1 MFQRAISQLESE
13 KRENERKLE
22 DSVRL
27 LFYTKSS
34 CFQCFISFQKRN
46 TTDKKR
52 ELTDVLVS
60 LSVLDAY
67 LLLFSHKTDMVLFQ
81 RDIERCERGN
91 PRDDR
96 EKQENDRRRRD
107 LEGRERRLRSEVS
120 QLEREVQNAER
131 SVRDTAVSLPC
142 IYQIPY
148 CNLQFLYFSLECNVY
163 KSQESPDELYHLYD
177 FLH

>member
-22 DSVRL
+22 DLVRL

-34 CFQCFISFQKRN
+34 CFQCFISFQKRKTN
-46 TTDKKR
+46 DKKR

-67 LLLFSHKTDMVLFQ
+67 LLLFSHKPDMVLFQ

-142 IYQIPY
+142 IYQIP
-148 CNLQFLYFSLECNVY
+148 NSILQFAFSLFQ
-163 KSQESPDELYHLYD
+163 SRMQRLQEPRQPR
-177 FLH
+177 

>member
-13 KRENERKLE
+13 MRENERKLE
-22 DSVRL
+22 DLVRL

-34 CFQCFISFQKRN
+34 CFQCFISFQKRKTN
-46 TTDKKR
+46 DKKTR

-67 LLLFSHKTDMVLFQ
+67 LLLFSHKTDLVLFQ

-142 IYQIPY
+142 TNQIPY
-148 CNLQFLYFSLECNVY
+148 CNLYFSHFQSRLQRLQV
-163 KSQESPDELYHLYD
+163 PRM
-177 FLH
+177 

>member
-22 DSVRL
+22 DLVRL

-34 CFQCFISFQKRN
+34 CFQCFISFQKRKTN
-46 TTDKKR
+46 DKKTR

-67 LLLFSHKTDMVLFQ
+67 LLLFSHNTDMVLFQ

-142 IYQIPY
+142 IYQIP
-148 CNLQFLYFSLECNVY
+148 NSILQFAFSLFQ
-163 KSQESPDELYHLYD
+163 SRMQRLQEPREPR
-177 FLH
+177 